1 MFTSQKGKWWIDV
14 ILFAGF
20 ILAFFLDLTGV
31 GLHQWIGVLI
41 GGLAVYHLAAHWS
54 WVEAVTERFFGRT
67 SGRARLYYLIDIALL
82 SGFGL
87 MTATGLMISTW
98 LNLELE
104 SELVSE
110 LVSELASYAAWV
122 EVHIWVSIATLA
134 LTLVKLGLH
143 WRWIAAAGRRSIKLP
158 ETAPRQAAVVSTP
171 ATRQGMS
178 RGDFLKV
185 MGVTG
190 AAGALALVSAAK
202 GLGSSDSAETQ
213 EEAGQEAAA
222 VQPSGSSGC
231 SVLCPRGCSYPG
243 HCRRYQDSNGNGR
256 CDLGECL

>member
-1 MFTSQKGKWWIDV
+1 MFTDQKGKWWMDV

-31 GLHQWIGVLI
+31 GLHQWIGLLI

-54 WVEAVTERFFGRT
+54 WLEAVTERFFGHT

-98 LNLELE
+98 LNLEL
-104 SELVSE
+104 VSE
-110 LVSELASYAAWV
+110 LVSYAAWLQ
-122 EVHIWVSIATLA
+122 VHIWVSIATLA

-143 WRWIAAAGRRSIKLP
+143 WRWIAVAGKRSLKIGEPARRPAVGAVSPAA
-158 ETAPRQAAVVSTP
+158 
-171 ATRQGMS
+171 RQGMS
-178 RGDFLKV
+178 RADFLKV

-190 AAGALALVSAAK
+190 LAGAAALVSAAN
-202 GLGSSDSAETQ
+202 GLGSSAAGETQAVQ

-222 VQPSGSSGC
+222 AQSSGSSGC